1 MSATGHFSAVNP
13 CDAVKLS
20 VISQLYI
27 EKNLHL
33 DTKFANVGQNN
44 WVEAAGRT
52 GFVRVDVLGRR
63 TKKVSLTSRVLA
75 VLAAVWALG
84 ASAALA
90 QGYLPQQQQAGQADP
105 LCNSIRAMTG
115 RDRANASPSL
125 LARCGYGNGQNYG
138 NVGYN
143 AGNPGRTVRAERY
156 VPTIWVDPDGCQH
169 WVMDDGWEGFMTPNV
184 TPDGIPV
191 CNRVPAC
198 KIMPADQ
205 LFATDHSNI
214 RAAARRELENFF
226 RSAGATAYIIEG
238 HTDSRASDEYNMG
251 LSMRRANAVAAIA
264 QSVGARVAAIRGFGE
279 REPRATNR
287 TAAGMALNR
296 RVEIKCIR

>member
-1 MSATGHFSAVNP
+1 M
-13 CDAVKLS
+13 
-20 VISQLYI
+20 
-27 EKNLHL
+27 
-33 DTKFANVGQNN
+33 
-44 WVEAAGRT
+44 
-52 GFVRVDVLGRR
+52 
-63 TKKVSLTSRVLA
+63 SLTSRVLA
-75 VLAAVWALG
+75 VLAALWTLG

-90 QGYLPQQQQAGQADP
+90 QGYYPAQQQAGQADP
-105 LCNSIRAMTG
+105 LCNSVRAMTA
-115 RDRANASPSL
+115 RERANASPSL
-125 LARCGYGNGQNYG
+125 LARCGYGNGQVYGNYG
-138 NVGYN
+138 NGYGN
-143 AGNPGRTVRAERY
+143 GYGAGVATGIVDPANPGRAVRAERY

-205 LFATDHSNI
+205 LFATDKSYI
-214 RAAARRELENFF
+214 RPAARQELENFF

-251 LSMRRANAVAAIA
+251 LSMRRANAVASIA
-264 QSVGARVAAIRGFGE
+264 QAVGVRVAAIRGFGE

-287 TAAGMALNR
+287 TRAGMALNR